1 MNEVLINLIHKLPV
15 WYIILLLPVLLISF
29 LWLVSHI
36 RRDKQGKIYFYS
48 QKYEDNKR
56 NRKQDEILR
65 VLDNNSKAD
74 RETRKDLLQL
84 QICASN
90 IPNTAK
96 RIAYHE
102 YKKLGH
108 NSWIDDYVVEKGLF
122 TKEEV
127 NFIHNNSTNKMNG
140 AKNEIGS

>member
-1 MNEVLINLIHKLPV
+1 MDKLDDIGMILTADLPV
-15 WYIILLLPVLLISF
+15 WFKMALITFVLLVGVFYLLPK
-29 LWLVSHI
+29 I

-65 VLDNNSKAD
+65 MLDDNIKAD
-74 RETRKDLLQL
+74 METRKDLLQL

-90 IPNTAK
+90 LPNTAK

-108 NSWIDDYVVEKGLF
+108 NSWVDDYVVEKGLF

-127 NFIHNNSTNKMNG
+127 NFIQSECQNDKKPITQ
-140 AKNEIGS
+140 